1 MDKYEY
7 NLRNEEINALITR
20 REFKKAVEIA
30 DTIDWTKVRSV
41 KTLCKIS
48 DLYKVNRKYN
58 EAKILLEQALNRCPN
73 GKSIV
78 SSLCEVCIKMGD
90 VVSATEYYKLFVQIA
105 PTDNA
110 KFILLYKIYE
120 AQEVSLDERIGVLE
134 ELKKRERVEKW
145 CYELAYLYHR
155 VGLASR
161 CVEECDDLILWFSQG
176 KYVKKAMELKMLHQA
191 LSPSQE
197 AIYQQMISPVERASH
212 VDQTVV
218 HNAAD
223 EVKHEDDALVKTVD
237 VGQYSTINIQKALEE
252 SIRDTMGD
260 NPQFKSGNLVEP
272 EVNAQVFDN
281 TDYTN
286 ETVDQPI
293 VEEVEDSTVV
303 LSDPSLHEKHLNE
316 ILAPMLQDTG
326 EMQEIYI
333 DTATGELELDELTE
347 AESEADIPA
356 EAVKQSESSVS
367 FDTQVYNKG
376 DIPSV
381 INQTPVAEPAYESPA
396 RNLDNASKEE
406 HMNLIDKKV
415 AEAMDAVMNGRMPAS
430 GAIGGGQPPKSMQQ
444 HLTEEADGQI
454 SLVVPDEPKIDK
466 QITGQIDIES
476 YLSEW
481 ENSKKEKAQRTEE
494 ELKARV
500 KEETGN
506 LFSDFEAA
514 ARDDILRKLENEL
527 NNGPSYKDADEEY
540 REYLNKVHAEEE
552 AKRAEEEAAAR
563 EAAIET
569 GAAVAVNTAVAAVTA
584 TAGDKSAVEPDTA
597 IKESEEAKP
606 EAELKKLESGNK
618 SEAETVVEE
627 KAVSEIAAEKTV
639 TESEA
644 SEADSTDSEV
654 KTSQAADDESEI
666 ESEGF
671 VSFEE
676 FAAGS
681 AVNKNTD
688 NATEATSDKSIEAKA
703 EPDEKVASDDDKRD
717 ASAEARDEEDN
728 TVRQLTSEELAL
740 FQGFIQTKKGKT
752 ELAKSLDNISLAS
765 YTGNVCVIGDSA
777 EEAVSLAKNVIQYA
791 KTTDSNFAGKVG
803 KVSGESLNGKDVA
816 ATIERMQNGGLI
828 VERASGM
835 EPETVEELIKSLNQ
849 ENQGILVIL
858 QDGKRELRKLFK
870 DNEKLAEIFNVEIEI
885 EQLSDDALVAYG
897 RQYAEHEEY
906 AIDEMGI
913 LALHTRIDEM
923 QTSDHI
929 VTVADVR
936 ELVDD
941 AIYHATRFSPKHI
954 VDIILGK
961 RYDEDDM
968 IILKERDFSI

>member
-281 TDYTN
+281 TDYIN

-367 FDTQVYNKG
+367 FDTQIYNKG

-381 INQTPVAEPAYESPA
+381 INQTQTPAAEPASEVPA

-406 HMNLIDKKV
+406 LMNLIDKKV
-415 AEAMDAVMNGRMPAS
+415 AEAMDAVINGRIPAS
-430 GAIGGGQPPKSMQQ
+430 GTIGGGQPPKSMQQ

-514 ARDDILRKLENEL
+514 ARDDILKKLENEL
-527 NNGPSYKDADEEY
+527 NNGPSYKNAEEEY

-552 AKRAEEEAAAR
+552 AKKAEEE
-563 EAAIET
+563 
-569 GAAVAVNTAVAAVTA
+569 
-584 TAGDKSAVEPDTA
+584 SASKT
-597 IKESEEAKP
+597 ESEEAKL
-606 EAELKKLESGNK
+606 EAELKKLESKPENEVKAAVLK
-618 SEAETVVEE
+618 SE
-627 KAVSEIAAEKTV
+627 KAVDETDISEP
-639 TESEA
+639 TES
-644 SEADSTDSEV
+644 
-654 KTSQAADDESEI
+654 KTADDESEI

-676 FAAGS
+676 FAS
-681 AVNKNTD
+681 EPMVSKNKNTD
-688 NATEATSDKSIEAKA
+688 TATEEESDKSIETEA
-703 EPDEKVASDDDKRD
+703 EADTVGASSDDDKTD
-717 ASAEARDEEDN
+717 SQDVSRDEEDN

-777 EEAVSLAKNVIQYA
+777 EEALSLAKNVIQYA

-816 ATIERMQNGGLI
+816 ATVERMQNGGLI
-828 VERASGM
+828 VEKASGM
-835 EPETVEELIKSLNQ
+835 DAETVEELVKTLNQ

-858 QDGKRELRKLFK
+858 QDGKRELRKLLK

-941 AIYHATRFSPKHI
+941 AIYHATRFSPKH
-954 VDIILGK
+954 VLDIILGK

-968 IILKERDFSI
+968 IILKERDFNI

>member
-281 TDYTN
+281 TDYIN

-333 DTATGELELDELTE
+333 DTATGELELDDLTE
-347 AESEADIPA
+347 AESEADIPD
-356 EAVKQSESSVS
+356 ETVKQSESSVS
-367 FDTQVYNKG
+367 FDTQIYNKG

-381 INQTPVAEPAYESPA
+381 INQTQTPAAEPASEVPA

-406 HMNLIDKKV
+406 LMNLIDKKV
-415 AEAMDAVMNGRMPAS
+415 AEAMDAVINGRIPAS
-430 GAIGGGQPPKSMQQ
+430 GTIGGGQPPKSMQQ

-514 ARDDILRKLENEL
+514 ARDDILKKLENEL
-527 NNGPSYKDADEEY
+527 NNGPSYKNAEEEY

-552 AKRAEEEAAAR
+552 AKKAEEE
-563 EAAIET
+563 
-569 GAAVAVNTAVAAVTA
+569 
-584 TAGDKSAVEPDTA
+584 SASKT
-597 IKESEEAKP
+597 ESEEAKL
-606 EAELKKLESGNK
+606 EAELKKLESKPENEAKATELK
-618 SEAETVVEE
+618 SE
-627 KAVSEIAAEKTV
+627 KAVEENNISEP
-639 TESEA
+639 TES
-644 SEADSTDSEV
+644 
-654 KTSQAADDESEI
+654 KTADDESEI

-676 FAAGS
+676 FAS
-681 AVNKNTD
+681 EPIVSKNKNTD
-688 NATEATSDKSIEAKA
+688 TATEEESDKSIETEA
-703 EPDEKVASDDDKRD
+703 EADTVGASSDDDKTD
-717 ASAEARDEEDN
+717 SQDVSRDEEDN

-777 EEAVSLAKNVIQYA
+777 EEALSLAKNVIQYA

-816 ATIERMQNGGLI
+816 ATVERMQNGGLI
-828 VERASGM
+828 VEKASGM
-835 EPETVEELIKSLNQ
+835 DAETVEELVKTLNQ

-858 QDGKRELRKLFK
+858 QDGKRELRKLLK

-941 AIYHATRFSPKHI
+941 AIYHATRFSPKH
-954 VDIILGK
+954 VLDIILGK

-968 IILKERDFSI
+968 IILKERDFNI

>member
-281 TDYTN
+281 TDYIN

-367 FDTQVYNKG
+367 FDTQIYNKG

-381 INQTPVAEPAYESPA
+381 INQTQTPAAEPASEVPA

-406 HMNLIDKKV
+406 LMNLIDKKV
-415 AEAMDAVMNGRMPAS
+415 AEAMDAVINGRIPAS
-430 GAIGGGQPPKSMQQ
+430 GTIGGGQPPKSMQQ

-514 ARDDILRKLENEL
+514 ARDDILKKLENEL
-527 NNGPSYKDADEEY
+527 NNGPSYKNAEEEY
-540 REYLNKVHAEEE
+540 REYLNKIHAEEE
-552 AKRAEEEAAAR
+552 AKKAEEE
-563 EAAIET
+563 
-569 GAAVAVNTAVAAVTA
+569 
-584 TAGDKSAVEPDTA
+584 SASKT
-597 IKESEEAKP
+597 ESEEAKL
-606 EAELKKLESGNK
+606 EAELKKLESKPENEAKATELK
-618 SEAETVVEE
+618 SE
-627 KAVSEIAAEKTV
+627 KAVEENNISEP
-639 TESEA
+639 TES
-644 SEADSTDSEV
+644 
-654 KTSQAADDESEI
+654 KTADDESEI

-676 FAAGS
+676 FAS
-681 AVNKNTD
+681 EPIVSKNKNTD
-688 NATEATSDKSIEAKA
+688 TATEEESDKSIETEA
-703 EPDEKVASDDDKRD
+703 EADTVGASSDDDKTD
-717 ASAEARDEEDN
+717 SQDVSRDEEDN

-777 EEAVSLAKNVIQYA
+777 EEALSLAKNVIQYA

-816 ATIERMQNGGLI
+816 ATVERMQNGGLI
-828 VERASGM
+828 VEKASGM
-835 EPETVEELIKSLNQ
+835 DAETVEELVKTLNQ

-858 QDGKRELRKLFK
+858 QDGKRELRKLLK

-941 AIYHATRFSPKHI
+941 AIYHATRFSPKH
-954 VDIILGK
+954 VLDIILGK

-968 IILKERDFSI
+968 IILKERDFNI

>member
-281 TDYTN
+281 TDYIN

-333 DTATGELELDELTE
+333 DTATGELELDDLTE

-367 FDTQVYNKG
+367 FDTQIYNKG

-381 INQTPVAEPAYESPA
+381 INQTQTPAAEPASEVPA

-406 HMNLIDKKV
+406 LMNLIDKKV
-415 AEAMDAVMNGRMPAS
+415 AEAMDAVINGRIPAS
-430 GAIGGGQPPKSMQQ
+430 GTIGGGQPPKSMQQ

-514 ARDDILRKLENEL
+514 ARDDILKKLENEL
-527 NNGPSYKDADEEY
+527 NNGPSYKNAEEEY

-552 AKRAEEEAAAR
+552 AKKAEEE
-563 EAAIET
+563 
-569 GAAVAVNTAVAAVTA
+569 
-584 TAGDKSAVEPDTA
+584 SASKT
-597 IKESEEAKP
+597 ESEEAKL
-606 EAELKKLESGNK
+606 EAELKKLESKPENEAKATELK
-618 SEAETVVEE
+618 SE
-627 KAVSEIAAEKTV
+627 KAVDETDISEP
-639 TESEA
+639 TES
-644 SEADSTDSEV
+644 
-654 KTSQAADDESEI
+654 KTADDESEI

-676 FAAGS
+676 FAS
-681 AVNKNTD
+681 EPIVSKNKNTD
-688 NATEATSDKSIEAKA
+688 TATEEESDKSIETEA
-703 EPDEKVASDDDKRD
+703 EADTVGASSDDDKTD
-717 ASAEARDEEDN
+717 SQDVSRDEEDN

-777 EEAVSLAKNVIQYA
+777 EEALSLAKNVIQYA

-816 ATIERMQNGGLI
+816 ATVERMQNGGLI
-828 VERASGM
+828 VEKASGM
-835 EPETVEELIKSLNQ
+835 DAETVEELVKTLNQ

-858 QDGKRELRKLFK
+858 QDGKRELRKLLK

-941 AIYHATRFSPKHI
+941 AIYHATRFSPKH
-954 VDIILGK
+954 VLDIILGK

-968 IILKERDFSI
+968 IILKERDFNI

>member
-1 MDKYEY
+1 M
-7 NLRNEEINALITR
+7 
-20 REFKKAVEIA
+20 
-30 DTIDWTKVRSV
+30 
-41 KTLCKIS
+41 
-48 DLYKVNRKYN
+48 
-58 EAKILLEQALNRCPN
+58 
-73 GKSIV
+73 
-78 SSLCEVCIKMGD
+78 
-90 VVSATEYYKLFVQIA
+90 
-105 PTDNA
+105 
-110 KFILLYKIYE
+110 
-120 AQEVSLDERIGVLE
+120 
-134 ELKKRERVEKW
+134 
-145 CYELAYLYHR
+145 
-155 VGLASR
+155 
-161 CVEECDDLILWFSQG
+161 
-176 KYVKKAMELKMLHQA
+176 
-191 LSPSQE
+191 
-197 AIYQQMISPVERASH
+197 
-212 VDQTVV
+212 
-218 HNAAD
+218 
-223 EVKHEDDALVKTVD
+223 
-237 VGQYSTINIQKALEE
+237 
-252 SIRDTMGD
+252 
-260 NPQFKSGNLVEP
+260 
-272 EVNAQVFDN
+272 
-281 TDYTN
+281 
-286 ETVDQPI
+286 
-293 VEEVEDSTVV
+293 
-303 LSDPSLHEKHLNE
+303 
-316 ILAPMLQDTG
+316 
-326 EMQEIYI
+326 
-333 DTATGELELDELTE
+333 
-347 AESEADIPA
+347 
-356 EAVKQSESSVS
+356 
-367 FDTQVYNKG
+367 
-376 DIPSV
+376 
-381 INQTPVAEPAYESPA
+381 
-396 RNLDNASKEE
+396 
-406 HMNLIDKKV
+406 
-415 AEAMDAVMNGRMPAS
+415 
-430 GAIGGGQPPKSMQQ
+430 
-444 HLTEEADGQI
+444 
-454 SLVVPDEPKIDK
+454 
-466 QITGQIDIES
+466 
-476 YLSEW
+476 
-481 ENSKKEKAQRTEE
+481 
-494 ELKARV
+494 
-500 KEETGN
+500 
-506 LFSDFEAA
+506 
-514 ARDDILRKLENEL
+514 
-527 NNGPSYKDADEEY
+527 
-540 REYLNKVHAEEE
+540 
-552 AKRAEEEAAAR
+552 
-563 EAAIET
+563 
-569 GAAVAVNTAVAAVTA
+569 TA
-584 TAGDKSAVEPDTA
+584 TAGDKSAAEPDTA

-618 SEAETVVEE
+618 PEAETVVEE
-627 KAVSEIAAEKTV
+627 KAAAEIAAEKTV

>member
-367 FDTQVYNKG
+367 FDTQIYNKG

-381 INQTPVAEPAYESPA
+381 INQTQTPAAEPASEVPA

-406 HMNLIDKKV
+406 LMNLIDKKV
-415 AEAMDAVMNGRMPAS
+415 AEAMDAVINGRIPAS
-430 GAIGGGQPPKSMQQ
+430 GTIGGGQPPKSMQQ

-514 ARDDILRKLENEL
+514 ARDDILKKLENEL
-527 NNGPSYKDADEEY
+527 NNGPSYKNAEEEY

-552 AKRAEEEAAAR
+552 AKKAEEE
-563 EAAIET
+563 
-569 GAAVAVNTAVAAVTA
+569 
-584 TAGDKSAVEPDTA
+584 SASKT
-597 IKESEEAKP
+597 ESEEAKL
-606 EAELKKLESGNK
+606 EAELKKLESKPENEAKATELK
-618 SEAETVVEE
+618 SE
-627 KAVSEIAAEKTV
+627 KAVEENNISEP
-639 TESEA
+639 TES
-644 SEADSTDSEV
+644 
-654 KTSQAADDESEI
+654 KTADDESEI

-676 FAAGS
+676 FAS
-681 AVNKNTD
+681 EPIVSKNKNTD
-688 NATEATSDKSIEAKA
+688 TATEEESDKSIETETEADTVGA
-703 EPDEKVASDDDKRD
+703 SSDDDKTD
-717 ASAEARDEEDN
+717 SQDVSRDEEDN

-777 EEAVSLAKNVIQYA
+777 EEALSLAKNVIQYA

-816 ATIERMQNGGLI
+816 ATVERMQNGGLI
-828 VERASGM
+828 VEKASGM
-835 EPETVEELIKSLNQ
+835 DAETVEELVKTLNQ

-858 QDGKRELRKLFK
+858 QDGKRELRKLLK

-941 AIYHATRFSPKHI
+941 AIYHATRFSPKH
-954 VDIILGK
+954 VLDIILGK

-968 IILKERDFSI
+968 IILKERDFNI

>member
-367 FDTQVYNKG
+367 FDTQIYNKG

-381 INQTPVAEPAYESPA
+381 INQTQTPAAEPVSEVPA

-406 HMNLIDKKV
+406 LMNLIDKKV
-415 AEAMDAVMNGRMPAS
+415 AEAMDAVINGRIPAS
-430 GAIGGGQPPKSMQQ
+430 GTIGGGQPPKSMQQ

-514 ARDDILRKLENEL
+514 ARDDILKKLENEL
-527 NNGPSYKDADEEY
+527 NNGPSYKNAEEEY

-552 AKRAEEEAAAR
+552 AKKAEEE
-563 EAAIET
+563 
-569 GAAVAVNTAVAAVTA
+569 
-584 TAGDKSAVEPDTA
+584 SASKT
-597 IKESEEAKP
+597 ESEEAKL
-606 EAELKKLESGNK
+606 EAELKKLESKPENEAKATELK
-618 SEAETVVEE
+618 SE
-627 KAVSEIAAEKTV
+627 KAVDETDISEP
-639 TESEA
+639 TES
-644 SEADSTDSEV
+644 
-654 KTSQAADDESEI
+654 KTADDESEI

-676 FAAGS
+676 FTS
-681 AVNKNTD
+681 EPIVSKNKNTD
-688 NATEATSDKSIEAKA
+688 TATEEESDKSIETEA
-703 EPDEKVASDDDKRD
+703 EADTVGASSDDDKTD
-717 ASAEARDEEDN
+717 SQDVSRDEEDN

-777 EEAVSLAKNVIQYA
+777 EEALSLAKNVIQYA

-816 ATIERMQNGGLI
+816 ATVERMQNGGLI
-828 VERASGM
+828 VEKASGM
-835 EPETVEELIKSLNQ
+835 DAETVEELVKTLNQ

-858 QDGKRELRKLFK
+858 QDGKRELRKLLK

-941 AIYHATRFSPKHI
+941 AIYHATRFSPKH
-954 VDIILGK
+954 VLDIILGK

-968 IILKERDFSI
+968 IILKERDFNI

>member
-272 EVNAQVFDN
+272 EVNAQVYDN
-281 TDYTN
+281 TDYIN

-347 AESEADIPA
+347 AESEADIPD

-367 FDTQVYNKG
+367 FDTQIYNKG

-381 INQTPVAEPAYESPA
+381 INQTQTPAAEPASEVPA

-406 HMNLIDKKV
+406 LMNLIDKKV
-415 AEAMDAVMNGRMPAS
+415 AEAMDAVINGRIPAS
-430 GAIGGGQPPKSMQQ
+430 GTIGGGQPPKSMQQ

-514 ARDDILRKLENEL
+514 ARDDILKKLENEL
-527 NNGPSYKDADEEY
+527 NNGPSYKNAEEEY

-552 AKRAEEEAAAR
+552 AKKAEEE
-563 EAAIET
+563 
-569 GAAVAVNTAVAAVTA
+569 
-584 TAGDKSAVEPDTA
+584 SASKT
-597 IKESEEAKP
+597 ESEEAKL
-606 EAELKKLESGNK
+606 EAELKKLESKPENEVKAAVLK
-618 SEAETVVEE
+618 SE
-627 KAVSEIAAEKTV
+627 KAVDETDISEP
-639 TESEA
+639 TES
-644 SEADSTDSEV
+644 
-654 KTSQAADDESEI
+654 KTADDESEI

-676 FAAGS
+676 FAS
-681 AVNKNTD
+681 EPIVSKNKNTD
-688 NATEATSDKSIEAKA
+688 TATEEESDKSIETEA
-703 EPDEKVASDDDKRD
+703 EADTVGASSDDDKTD
-717 ASAEARDEEDN
+717 SQDVSRDEEDN

-777 EEAVSLAKNVIQYA
+777 EEALSLAKNVIQYA

-816 ATIERMQNGGLI
+816 ATVERMQNGGLI
-828 VERASGM
+828 VEKASGM
-835 EPETVEELIKSLNQ
+835 DAETVEELVKTLNQ

-858 QDGKRELRKLFK
+858 QDGKRELRKLLK

-941 AIYHATRFSPKHI
+941 AIYHATRFSPKH
-954 VDIILGK
+954 VLDIILGK

-968 IILKERDFSI
+968 IILKERDFNI

>member
-367 FDTQVYNKG
+367 FDTQIYNKG

-381 INQTPVAEPAYESPA
+381 INQTQTPAAEPASEVPA

-406 HMNLIDKKV
+406 LMNLIDKKV
-415 AEAMDAVMNGRMPAS
+415 AEAMDAVINGRIPAS
-430 GAIGGGQPPKSMQQ
+430 GTIGGGQPPKSMQQ

-514 ARDDILRKLENEL
+514 ARDDILKKLENEL
-527 NNGPSYKDADEEY
+527 NNGPSYKNAEEEY

-552 AKRAEEEAAAR
+552 AKKAEEE
-563 EAAIET
+563 
-569 GAAVAVNTAVAAVTA
+569 
-584 TAGDKSAVEPDTA
+584 SASKT
-597 IKESEEAKP
+597 ESEEAKL
-606 EAELKKLESGNK
+606 EAELKKLESKPENEAKATELK
-618 SEAETVVEE
+618 SE
-627 KAVSEIAAEKTV
+627 KAVDETDISEP
-639 TESEA
+639 TES
-644 SEADSTDSEV
+644 
-654 KTSQAADDESEI
+654 KTADDESEI

-676 FAAGS
+676 FAS
-681 AVNKNTD
+681 EPIVSKNKNTD
-688 NATEATSDKSIEAKA
+688 TATEEESDKSIETEA
-703 EPDEKVASDDDKRD
+703 EADTVGASSDDDKTD
-717 ASAEARDEEDN
+717 SQDVSRDEEDN

-777 EEAVSLAKNVIQYA
+777 EEALSLAKNVIQYA

-816 ATIERMQNGGLI
+816 ATVERMQNGGLI
-828 VERASGM
+828 VEKASGM
-835 EPETVEELIKSLNQ
+835 DAETVEELVKTLNQ

-858 QDGKRELRKLFK
+858 QDGKRELRKLLK

-941 AIYHATRFSPKHI
+941 AIYHATRFSPKH
-954 VDIILGK
+954 VLDIILGK

-968 IILKERDFSI
+968 IILKERDFNI

>member
-223 EVKHEDDALVKTVD
+223 EVKHEDDALVKTGD

-281 TDYTN
+281 TDYIN

-367 FDTQVYNKG
+367 FDTQIYNKG

-381 INQTPVAEPAYESPA
+381 INQTQTPAAEPASEVPA

-406 HMNLIDKKV
+406 LMNLIDKKV
-415 AEAMDAVMNGRMPAS
+415 AEAMDAVINGRIPAS
-430 GAIGGGQPPKSMQQ
+430 GTIGGGQPPKSMQQ

-481 ENSKKEKAQRTEE
+481 ENSKKEKAQKTEE

-514 ARDDILRKLENEL
+514 ARDDILKKLENEL
-527 NNGPSYKDADEEY
+527 NNGPSYKNAEEEY

-552 AKRAEEEAAAR
+552 AKKAEEE
-563 EAAIET
+563 
-569 GAAVAVNTAVAAVTA
+569 
-584 TAGDKSAVEPDTA
+584 SASKT
-597 IKESEEAKP
+597 ESEEAKL
-606 EAELKKLESGNK
+606 EAELKKLESKPENEAKATELK
-618 SEAETVVEE
+618 SE
-627 KAVSEIAAEKTV
+627 KAVEENNISEP
-639 TESEA
+639 TES
-644 SEADSTDSEV
+644 
-654 KTSQAADDESEI
+654 KTADDESEI

-676 FAAGS
+676 FAS
-681 AVNKNTD
+681 EPIVSKNKNTD
-688 NATEATSDKSIEAKA
+688 TATEEESDKSIETKA
-703 EPDEKVASDDDKRD
+703 EADSVEASSDDDKMD
-717 ASAEARDEEDN
+717 SQDVSRDEEDN

-777 EEAVSLAKNVIQYA
+777 EEALSLAKNVIQYA

-816 ATIERMQNGGLI
+816 ATVERMQNGGLI
-828 VERASGM
+828 VEKASGM
-835 EPETVEELIKSLNQ
+835 DAETVEELVKTLNQ

-858 QDGKRELRKLFK
+858 QDGKRELRKLLK

-941 AIYHATRFSPKHI
+941 AIYHATRFSPKH
-954 VDIILGK
+954 VLDIILGK

-968 IILKERDFSI
+968 IILKERDFNI

>member
-281 TDYTN
+281 TDYIN

-367 FDTQVYNKG
+367 FDTQIYNKG

-381 INQTPVAEPAYESPA
+381 INQTQTPAAEPASEVPA

-406 HMNLIDKKV
+406 LMNLIDKKV
-415 AEAMDAVMNGRMPAS
+415 AEAMDAVINGRIPAS
-430 GAIGGGQPPKSMQQ
+430 GTIGGGQPPKSMQQ

-454 SLVVPDEPKIDK
+454 SMVVPDEPKIDK

-514 ARDDILRKLENEL
+514 ARDDILKKLENEL
-527 NNGPSYKDADEEY
+527 NNGPSYKNAEEEY

-552 AKRAEEEAAAR
+552 AKKAEEE
-563 EAAIET
+563 
-569 GAAVAVNTAVAAVTA
+569 
-584 TAGDKSAVEPDTA
+584 SASKT
-597 IKESEEAKP
+597 ESEEAKL
-606 EAELKKLESGNK
+606 EAELKKLESKPENEAKATELK
-618 SEAETVVEE
+618 SE
-627 KAVSEIAAEKTV
+627 KAVEENNISEP
-639 TESEA
+639 TES
-644 SEADSTDSEV
+644 
-654 KTSQAADDESEI
+654 KTADDESEI

-676 FAAGS
+676 FAS
-681 AVNKNTD
+681 EPIVSKNKNTD
-688 NATEATSDKSIEAKA
+688 TATEEESDKSIETEA
-703 EPDEKVASDDDKRD
+703 EADTVGASSDDDKTD
-717 ASAEARDEEDN
+717 SQDVSRDEEDN

-777 EEAVSLAKNVIQYA
+777 EEALSLAKNVIQYA

-816 ATIERMQNGGLI
+816 ATVERMQNGGLI
-828 VERASGM
+828 VEKASGM
-835 EPETVEELIKSLNQ
+835 DAETVEELVKTLNQ

-858 QDGKRELRKLFK
+858 QDGKRELRKLLK

-941 AIYHATRFSPKHI
+941 AIYHATRFSPKH
-954 VDIILGK
+954 VLDIILGK

-968 IILKERDFSI
+968 IILKERDFNI

>member
-281 TDYTN
+281 TDYIN

-367 FDTQVYNKG
+367 FDTQIYNKG

-381 INQTPVAEPAYESPA
+381 INQTQTPAAEPASEVPA

-406 HMNLIDKKV
+406 LMNLIDKKV
-415 AEAMDAVMNGRMPAS
+415 AEAMDAVINGRIPAS
-430 GAIGGGQPPKSMQQ
+430 GTIGGGQPPKSMQQ

-454 SLVVPDEPKIDK
+454 SLVVPEEPKIDK

-514 ARDDILRKLENEL
+514 ARDDILKKLENEL
-527 NNGPSYKDADEEY
+527 NNGPSYKNAEEEY

-552 AKRAEEEAAAR
+552 AKKAEEE
-563 EAAIET
+563 
-569 GAAVAVNTAVAAVTA
+569 
-584 TAGDKSAVEPDTA
+584 SASKT
-597 IKESEEAKP
+597 ESEEAKL
-606 EAELKKLESGNK
+606 EAELKKLESKPENEAKATELK
-618 SEAETVVEE
+618 SE
-627 KAVSEIAAEKTV
+627 KAVDETDISEP
-639 TESEA
+639 TES
-644 SEADSTDSEV
+644 
-654 KTSQAADDESEI
+654 KTADDESEI

-676 FAAGS
+676 FAS
-681 AVNKNTD
+681 EPIVSKNKNTD
-688 NATEATSDKSIEAKA
+688 TATEEESDKSIETEA
-703 EPDEKVASDDDKRD
+703 EADTVGASSDDDKTD
-717 ASAEARDEEDN
+717 SQDVSRDEEDN

-777 EEAVSLAKNVIQYA
+777 EEALSLAKNVIQYA

-816 ATIERMQNGGLI
+816 ATVERMQNGGLI
-828 VERASGM
+828 VEKASGM
-835 EPETVEELIKSLNQ
+835 DAETVEELVKTLNQ

-858 QDGKRELRKLFK
+858 QDGKRELRKLLK

-941 AIYHATRFSPKHI
+941 AIYHATRFSPKH
-954 VDIILGK
+954 VLDIILGK

-968 IILKERDFSI
+968 IILKERDFNI

>member
-347 AESEADIPA
+347 AESEADIPD
-356 EAVKQSESSVS
+356 ETVKQSESSVS

-381 INQTPVAEPAYESPA
+381 INQTQTPAAEPASEVPA

-406 HMNLIDKKV
+406 LMNLIDKKV
-415 AEAMDAVMNGRMPAS
+415 AEAMDAVINGRIPAS
-430 GAIGGGQPPKSMQQ
+430 GTIGGGQPPKSMQQ

-514 ARDDILRKLENEL
+514 ARDDILKKLENEL
-527 NNGPSYKDADEEY
+527 NNGPSYKNAEEEY

-552 AKRAEEEAAAR
+552 AKKAEAE
-563 EAAIET
+563 
-569 GAAVAVNTAVAAVTA
+569 
-584 TAGDKSAVEPDTA
+584 SASKT
-597 IKESEEAKP
+597 ESEEAKL
-606 EAELKKLESGNK
+606 EAELKKLESKPENEAKATELK
-618 SEAETVVEE
+618 SE
-627 KAVSEIAAEKTV
+627 KAVEENNISEP
-639 TESEA
+639 TES
-644 SEADSTDSEV
+644 
-654 KTSQAADDESEI
+654 KTADDESEI

-676 FAAGS
+676 FAS
-681 AVNKNTD
+681 EPIVSKNKNTD
-688 NATEATSDKSIEAKA
+688 TATEEESDKSIETKA
-703 EPDEKVASDDDKRD
+703 EADSVGASSDDDKTD
-717 ASAEARDEEDN
+717 SQDVSRDEEDN

-777 EEAVSLAKNVIQYA
+777 EEALSLAKNVIQYA

-816 ATIERMQNGGLI
+816 ATVERMQNGGLI
-828 VERASGM
+828 VEKASGM
-835 EPETVEELIKSLNQ
+835 DAETVEELVKTLNQ

-858 QDGKRELRKLFK
+858 QDGKRELRKLLK

-941 AIYHATRFSPKHI
+941 AIYHATRFSPKH
-954 VDIILGK
+954 VLDIILGK

-968 IILKERDFSI
+968 IILKERDFNI

>member
-281 TDYTN
+281 TDYIN

-367 FDTQVYNKG
+367 FDTQIYNKG

-381 INQTPVAEPAYESPA
+381 INQTQTPAAEPASEVPA

-406 HMNLIDKKV
+406 LMNLIDKKV
-415 AEAMDAVMNGRMPAS
+415 AEAMDAVINGRIPAS
-430 GAIGGGQPPKSMQQ
+430 GTIGGGQPPKSMQQ

-514 ARDDILRKLENEL
+514 ARDDILKKLENEL
-527 NNGPSYKDADEEY
+527 NNGPSYKNAEEEY

-552 AKRAEEEAAAR
+552 AKKAEEE
-563 EAAIET
+563 
-569 GAAVAVNTAVAAVTA
+569 
-584 TAGDKSAVEPDTA
+584 SASKT
-597 IKESEEAKP
+597 ESEEAKL
-606 EAELKKLESGNK
+606 EAELKKLESKPENEAKATELK
-618 SEAETVVEE
+618 SE
-627 KAVSEIAAEKTV
+627 KAVEENNISEP
-639 TESEA
+639 TES
-644 SEADSTDSEV
+644 
-654 KTSQAADDESEI
+654 KTADDESEI

-676 FAAGS
+676 FAS
-681 AVNKNTD
+681 EPIVSKNKNTD
-688 NATEATSDKSIEAKA
+688 TATEEESDKSIETEA
-703 EPDEKVASDDDKRD
+703 EADTVGASSDDDKTD
-717 ASAEARDEEDN
+717 SQDVSRDEEDN

-777 EEAVSLAKNVIQYA
+777 EEALSLAKNVIQYA

-816 ATIERMQNGGLI
+816 ATVERMQNGGLI
-828 VERASGM
+828 VEKASGM
-835 EPETVEELIKSLNQ
+835 DAETVEELVKTLNQ

-858 QDGKRELRKLFK
+858 QDGKRELRKLLK

-941 AIYHATRFSPKHI
+941 AIYHATRFSPKH
-954 VDIILGK
+954 VLDIILGK

-968 IILKERDFSI
+968 IILKERDFNI

>member
-281 TDYTN
+281 TDYIN

-347 AESEADIPA
+347 AESEADIPD
-356 EAVKQSESSVS
+356 ETVKQSESSVS
-367 FDTQVYNKG
+367 FDTQIYNKG

-381 INQTPVAEPAYESPA
+381 INQTQTPAAEPVSEVPA

-406 HMNLIDKKV
+406 LMNLIDKKV
-415 AEAMDAVMNGRMPAS
+415 AEAMDAVINGRIPAS
-430 GAIGGGQPPKSMQQ
+430 GTIGGGQPPKSMQQ

-514 ARDDILRKLENEL
+514 ARDDILKKLENEL
-527 NNGPSYKDADEEY
+527 NNGPSYKNAEEEY

-552 AKRAEEEAAAR
+552 AKKAEEE
-563 EAAIET
+563 
-569 GAAVAVNTAVAAVTA
+569 
-584 TAGDKSAVEPDTA
+584 SASKT
-597 IKESEEAKP
+597 ESEEAKL
-606 EAELKKLESGNK
+606 EAELKKLESKPENEAKATELK
-618 SEAETVVEE
+618 SE
-627 KAVSEIAAEKTV
+627 KAVEENNISEP
-639 TESEA
+639 TES
-644 SEADSTDSEV
+644 
-654 KTSQAADDESEI
+654 KTADDESEI

-676 FAAGS
+676 FTS
-681 AVNKNTD
+681 EPIVSRNKNTD
-688 NATEATSDKSIEAKA
+688 TATEEESDKSIETEA
-703 EPDEKVASDDDKRD
+703 EADTVGASSDDDKTD
-717 ASAEARDEEDN
+717 SQDVSRDEEDN

-777 EEAVSLAKNVIQYA
+777 EEALSLAKNVIQYA

-816 ATIERMQNGGLI
+816 ATVERMQNGGLI
-828 VERASGM
+828 VEKASGM
-835 EPETVEELIKSLNQ
+835 DAETVEELVKTLNQ

-858 QDGKRELRKLFK
+858 QDGKRELRKLLK

-941 AIYHATRFSPKHI
+941 AIYHATRFSPKH
-954 VDIILGK
+954 VLDIILGK

-968 IILKERDFSI
+968 IILKERDFNI

>member
-281 TDYTN
+281 TDYIN

-367 FDTQVYNKG
+367 FDTQIYNKG

-381 INQTPVAEPAYESPA
+381 INQTQTPAAEPASEVPA

-406 HMNLIDKKV
+406 LMNLIDKKV
-415 AEAMDAVMNGRMPAS
+415 AEAMDAVINGRIPAS
-430 GAIGGGQPPKSMQQ
+430 GTIGGGQPPKSMQQ

-514 ARDDILRKLENEL
+514 ARDDILKKLENEL
-527 NNGPSYKDADEEY
+527 NNGPSYKNAEEEY

-552 AKRAEEEAAAR
+552 AKKAEEE
-563 EAAIET
+563 
-569 GAAVAVNTAVAAVTA
+569 
-584 TAGDKSAVEPDTA
+584 SASKT
-597 IKESEEAKP
+597 ESEEAKL
-606 EAELKKLESGNK
+606 EAELKKLESKPENEAKATELK
-618 SEAETVVEE
+618 SE
-627 KAVSEIAAEKTV
+627 KAVDETDISEP
-639 TESEA
+639 TES
-644 SEADSTDSEV
+644 
-654 KTSQAADDESEI
+654 KTADDESEI

-676 FAAGS
+676 FAS
-681 AVNKNTD
+681 EPIVSKNKNTD
-688 NATEATSDKSIEAKA
+688 TATEEESDKSIETEA
-703 EPDEKVASDDDKRD
+703 EADTVGASSDDDKTD
-717 ASAEARDEEDN
+717 SQDVSRDEEDN

-777 EEAVSLAKNVIQYA
+777 EEALSLAKNVIQYA

-816 ATIERMQNGGLI
+816 ATVERMQNGGLI
-828 VERASGM
+828 VEKASGM
-835 EPETVEELIKSLNQ
+835 DAETVEELVKTLNQ

-858 QDGKRELRKLFK
+858 QDGKRELRKLLK

-941 AIYHATRFSPKHI
+941 AIYHATRFSPKH
-954 VDIILGK
+954 VLDIILGK

-968 IILKERDFSI
+968 IILKERDFNI

>member
-281 TDYTN
+281 TDYIN

-347 AESEADIPA
+347 AESEADIPD

-381 INQTPVAEPAYESPA
+381 INQTQTPAAEPVSEVPA

-406 HMNLIDKKV
+406 LMNLIDKKV
-415 AEAMDAVMNGRMPAS
+415 AEAMDAVINGRIPAS
-430 GAIGGGQPPKSMQQ
+430 GTIGGGQPPKSMQQ

-514 ARDDILRKLENEL
+514 ARDDILKKLENEL
-527 NNGPSYKDADEEY
+527 NNGPSYKNAEEEY

-552 AKRAEEEAAAR
+552 AKKAEEE
-563 EAAIET
+563 
-569 GAAVAVNTAVAAVTA
+569 
-584 TAGDKSAVEPDTA
+584 SASKT
-597 IKESEEAKP
+597 ESEEAKL
-606 EAELKKLESGNK
+606 EAELKKLESKPENEAKATELK
-618 SEAETVVEE
+618 SE
-627 KAVSEIAAEKTV
+627 KAVEENNISEP
-639 TESEA
+639 TES
-644 SEADSTDSEV
+644 
-654 KTSQAADDESEI
+654 KTADDESEI

-676 FAAGS
+676 FAS
-681 AVNKNTD
+681 EPIVSKNKNTGT
-688 NATEATSDKSIEAKA
+688 ATEEESDKSIETKA
-703 EPDEKVASDDDKRD
+703 EADTVGASSDDDKTD
-717 ASAEARDEEDN
+717 SQDVSRDEEDN

-777 EEAVSLAKNVIQYA
+777 EEALSLAKNVIQYA

-816 ATIERMQNGGLI
+816 ATVERMQNGGLI
-828 VERASGM
+828 VEKASGM
-835 EPETVEELIKSLNQ
+835 DAETVEELVKTLNQ

-858 QDGKRELRKLFK
+858 QDGKRELRKLLK

-941 AIYHATRFSPKHI
+941 AIYHATRFSPKH
-954 VDIILGK
+954 VLDIILGK

-968 IILKERDFSI
+968 IILKERDFNI

>member
-237 VGQYSTINIQKALEE
+237 VGQYSTINIEKALEE

-281 TDYTN
+281 TDYIN

-347 AESEADIPA
+347 AESEADIPD
-356 EAVKQSESSVS
+356 ETVKQSESSVS

-381 INQTPVAEPAYESPA
+381 INQTQTPAAEPASEVPA

-406 HMNLIDKKV
+406 LMNLIDKKV
-415 AEAMDAVMNGRMPAS
+415 AEAMDAVMNGRIPAS
-430 GAIGGGQPPKSMQQ
+430 GTIGGGQPPKSMQQ

-514 ARDDILRKLENEL
+514 ARDDILKKLENEL
-527 NNGPSYKDADEEY
+527 NNGPSYKNAEEEY

-552 AKRAEEEAAAR
+552 AKKAEEE
-563 EAAIET
+563 
-569 GAAVAVNTAVAAVTA
+569 
-584 TAGDKSAVEPDTA
+584 SASKT
-597 IKESEEAKP
+597 ESEEAKL
-606 EAELKKLESGNK
+606 EAELKKLESKPENEAKATELK
-618 SEAETVVEE
+618 SE
-627 KAVSEIAAEKTV
+627 KAVEENNISEP
-639 TESEA
+639 TES
-644 SEADSTDSEV
+644 
-654 KTSQAADDESEI
+654 KTADDESEI

-676 FAAGS
+676 FAS
-681 AVNKNTD
+681 EPIVSKNKNTD
-688 NATEATSDKSIEAKA
+688 TATEEESDKSIETEA
-703 EPDEKVASDDDKRD
+703 EADTVGASSDDDKTD
-717 ASAEARDEEDN
+717 SQDVSRDEEDN

-777 EEAVSLAKNVIQYA
+777 EEALSLAKNVIQYA

-816 ATIERMQNGGLI
+816 ATVERMQNGGLI
-828 VERASGM
+828 VEKASGM
-835 EPETVEELIKSLNQ
+835 DAETVEELVKTLNQ

-858 QDGKRELRKLFK
+858 QDGKRELRKLLK

-941 AIYHATRFSPKHI
+941 AIYHATRFSPKH
-954 VDIILGK
+954 VLDIILGK

-968 IILKERDFSI
+968 IILKERDFNI

>member
-281 TDYTN
+281 TDYIN

-356 EAVKQSESSVS
+356 ETVKQSESSVS

-381 INQTPVAEPAYESPA
+381 INQTQTPAAEPASEVPA

-406 HMNLIDKKV
+406 LMNLIDKKV
-415 AEAMDAVMNGRMPAS
+415 AEAMDAVINGRIPAS
-430 GAIGGGQPPKSMQQ
+430 GTIGGGQPPKSMQQ

-514 ARDDILRKLENEL
+514 ARDDILKKLENEL
-527 NNGPSYKDADEEY
+527 NNGPSYKNAEEEY

-552 AKRAEEEAAAR
+552 AKKAEEE
-563 EAAIET
+563 
-569 GAAVAVNTAVAAVTA
+569 
-584 TAGDKSAVEPDTA
+584 SASKT
-597 IKESEEAKP
+597 ESEEAKL
-606 EAELKKLESGNK
+606 EAELKKLESKPENEAKATELK
-618 SEAETVVEE
+618 SE
-627 KAVSEIAAEKTV
+627 KAVEENNISEP
-639 TESEA
+639 TES
-644 SEADSTDSEV
+644 
-654 KTSQAADDESEI
+654 KTADDESEI

-676 FAAGS
+676 FAS
-681 AVNKNTD
+681 EPIVSKNKNTD
-688 NATEATSDKSIEAKA
+688 TATEEESDKSIETEA
-703 EPDEKVASDDDKRD
+703 EADTVGASSDDDKTD
-717 ASAEARDEEDN
+717 SQDVSRDEEDN

-777 EEAVSLAKNVIQYA
+777 EEALSLAKNVIQYA

-816 ATIERMQNGGLI
+816 ATVERMQNGGLI
-828 VERASGM
+828 VEKASGM
-835 EPETVEELIKSLNQ
+835 DAETVEELVKTLNQ

-858 QDGKRELRKLFK
+858 QDGKRELRKLLK

-941 AIYHATRFSPKHI
+941 AIYHATRFSPKH
-954 VDIILGK
+954 VLDIILGK

-968 IILKERDFSI
+968 IILKERDFNI

>member
-281 TDYTN
+281 TDYIN

-333 DTATGELELDELTE
+333 DTATGELELDDLTE

-367 FDTQVYNKG
+367 FDTQIYNKG

-381 INQTPVAEPAYESPA
+381 INQTQTPAAEPASEVPA

-406 HMNLIDKKV
+406 LMNLIDKKV
-415 AEAMDAVMNGRMPAS
+415 AEAMDAVINGRIPAS
-430 GAIGGGQPPKSMQQ
+430 GTIGGGQPPKSMQQ

-514 ARDDILRKLENEL
+514 ARDDILKKLENEL
-527 NNGPSYKDADEEY
+527 NNGPSYKNAEEEY

-552 AKRAEEEAAAR
+552 AKKAEEE
-563 EAAIET
+563 
-569 GAAVAVNTAVAAVTA
+569 
-584 TAGDKSAVEPDTA
+584 SASKT
-597 IKESEEAKP
+597 ESEEAKL
-606 EAELKKLESGNK
+606 EAELKKLESKPENEAKATELK
-618 SEAETVVEE
+618 SE
-627 KAVSEIAAEKTV
+627 KAVEENNISEP
-639 TESEA
+639 TES
-644 SEADSTDSEV
+644 
-654 KTSQAADDESEI
+654 KTADDESEI

-676 FAAGS
+676 FAS
-681 AVNKNTD
+681 EPIVSKNKNTD
-688 NATEATSDKSIEAKA
+688 TATEEESDKSIETEA
-703 EPDEKVASDDDKRD
+703 EADTVGASSDDDKTD
-717 ASAEARDEEDN
+717 SQDVSRDEEDN

-777 EEAVSLAKNVIQYA
+777 EEALSLAKNVIQYA

-816 ATIERMQNGGLI
+816 ATVERMQNGGLI
-828 VERASGM
+828 VEKASGM
-835 EPETVEELIKSLNQ
+835 DAETVEELVKTLNQ

-858 QDGKRELRKLFK
+858 QDGKRELRKLLK

-941 AIYHATRFSPKHI
+941 AIYHATRFSPKH
-954 VDIILGK
+954 VLDIILGK

-968 IILKERDFSI
+968 IILKERDFNI

>member
-347 AESEADIPA
+347 AESEADIPD
-356 EAVKQSESSVS
+356 ETVKQSESSVS

-381 INQTPVAEPAYESPA
+381 INQTRTPAAEPVSEVPA

-406 HMNLIDKKV
+406 LMNLIDKKV
-415 AEAMDAVMNGRMPAS
+415 AEAMDAVINGRIPAS
-430 GAIGGGQPPKSMQQ
+430 GTIGGGQPPKSMQQ

-514 ARDDILRKLENEL
+514 ARDDILKKLENEL
-527 NNGPSYKDADEEY
+527 NNGPSYKNAEEEY

-552 AKRAEEEAAAR
+552 AKKAEEE
-563 EAAIET
+563 
-569 GAAVAVNTAVAAVTA
+569 
-584 TAGDKSAVEPDTA
+584 SASKT
-597 IKESEEAKP
+597 ESEEAKL
-606 EAELKKLESGNK
+606 EAELKKLESKPENEAKATELK
-618 SEAETVVEE
+618 SE
-627 KAVSEIAAEKTV
+627 KAVDETDISEP
-639 TESEA
+639 TES
-644 SEADSTDSEV
+644 
-654 KTSQAADDESEI
+654 KTADDESEI

-676 FAAGS
+676 FTS
-681 AVNKNTD
+681 EPIVSKNKNTD
-688 NATEATSDKSIEAKA
+688 TATEEESDKSIETEA
-703 EPDEKVASDDDKRD
+703 EADTVGASSDDDKTD
-717 ASAEARDEEDN
+717 SQDVSRDEEDN

-777 EEAVSLAKNVIQYA
+777 EEALSLAKNVIQYA

-816 ATIERMQNGGLI
+816 ATVERMQNGGLI
-828 VERASGM
+828 VEKASGM
-835 EPETVEELIKSLNQ
+835 DAETVEELVKTLNQ

-858 QDGKRELRKLFK
+858 QDGKRELRKLLK

-941 AIYHATRFSPKHI
+941 AIYHATRFSPKH
-954 VDIILGK
+954 VLDIILGK

-968 IILKERDFSI
+968 IILKERDFNI

>member
-252 SIRDTMGD
+252 SIRHTMGD

-356 EAVKQSESSVS
+356 ETVKQSESSVS

-381 INQTPVAEPAYESPA
+381 INQTQTPAAEPASEVPA

-406 HMNLIDKKV
+406 LMNLIDKKV
-415 AEAMDAVMNGRMPAS
+415 AEAMDAVINGRIPAS
-430 GAIGGGQPPKSMQQ
+430 GTIGGGQPPKSMQQ

-514 ARDDILRKLENEL
+514 ARDDILKKLENEL
-527 NNGPSYKDADEEY
+527 NNGPSYKNAEEEY

-552 AKRAEEEAAAR
+552 AKKAEEE
-563 EAAIET
+563 
-569 GAAVAVNTAVAAVTA
+569 
-584 TAGDKSAVEPDTA
+584 SASKT
-597 IKESEEAKP
+597 ESEEAKL
-606 EAELKKLESGNK
+606 EAELKKLESKPENEAKATELK
-618 SEAETVVEE
+618 SE
-627 KAVSEIAAEKTV
+627 KAVEENNISEP
-639 TESEA
+639 TES
-644 SEADSTDSEV
+644 
-654 KTSQAADDESEI
+654 KTADDESEI

-676 FAAGS
+676 FAS
-681 AVNKNTD
+681 EPIVSKNKNTD
-688 NATEATSDKSIEAKA
+688 TATEEESDKSIETEA
-703 EPDEKVASDDDKRD
+703 EADTVGASSDDDKTD
-717 ASAEARDEEDN
+717 SQDVSRDEEDN

-777 EEAVSLAKNVIQYA
+777 EEALSLAKNVIQYA

-816 ATIERMQNGGLI
+816 ATVERMQNGGLI
-828 VERASGM
+828 VEKASGM
-835 EPETVEELIKSLNQ
+835 DAETVEELVKTLNQ

-858 QDGKRELRKLFK
+858 QDGKRELRKLLK

-941 AIYHATRFSPKHI
+941 AIYHATRFSPKH
-954 VDIILGK
+954 VLDIILGK

-968 IILKERDFSI
+968 IILKERDFNI

>member
-281 TDYTN
+281 TDYIN

-347 AESEADIPA
+347 AESEADIPD
-356 EAVKQSESSVS
+356 ETVKQSESSVS
-367 FDTQVYNKG
+367 FDTQIYNKG

-381 INQTPVAEPAYESPA
+381 INQTQTPAAEPASEVPA

-406 HMNLIDKKV
+406 LMNLIDKKV
-415 AEAMDAVMNGRMPAS
+415 AEAMDAVINGRIPAS
-430 GAIGGGQPPKSMQQ
+430 GTIGGGQPPKSMQQ

-514 ARDDILRKLENEL
+514 ARDDILKKLENEL
-527 NNGPSYKDADEEY
+527 NNGPSYKNAEEEY

-552 AKRAEEEAAAR
+552 AKKAEEE
-563 EAAIET
+563 
-569 GAAVAVNTAVAAVTA
+569 
-584 TAGDKSAVEPDTA
+584 SASKT
-597 IKESEEAKP
+597 ESEEAKL
-606 EAELKKLESGNK
+606 EAELKKLESKPENEAKATELK
-618 SEAETVVEE
+618 SE
-627 KAVSEIAAEKTV
+627 KAVDETDISEP
-639 TESEA
+639 TES
-644 SEADSTDSEV
+644 
-654 KTSQAADDESEI
+654 KTADDESEI

-676 FAAGS
+676 FAS
-681 AVNKNTD
+681 EPIVSKNKNTD
-688 NATEATSDKSIEAKA
+688 TATEEESDKSIETEA
-703 EPDEKVASDDDKRD
+703 EADTVGASSDDDKTD
-717 ASAEARDEEDN
+717 SQDVSRDEEDN

-777 EEAVSLAKNVIQYA
+777 EEALSLAKNVIQYA

-816 ATIERMQNGGLI
+816 ATVERMQNGGLI
-828 VERASGM
+828 VEKASGM
-835 EPETVEELIKSLNQ
+835 DAETVEELVKTLNQ

-858 QDGKRELRKLFK
+858 QDGKRELRKLLK

-941 AIYHATRFSPKHI
+941 AIYHATRFSPKH
-954 VDIILGK
+954 VLDIILGK

-968 IILKERDFSI
+968 IILKERDFNI

>member
-272 EVNAQVFDN
+272 EVNAQVYDN
-281 TDYTN
+281 TDYIN

-347 AESEADIPA
+347 AESEADIPD

-367 FDTQVYNKG
+367 FDTQIYNKG

-381 INQTPVAEPAYESPA
+381 INQTQTPAAEPASEVPA

-406 HMNLIDKKV
+406 LMNLIDKKV
-415 AEAMDAVMNGRMPAS
+415 AEAMDAVINGRIPAS
-430 GAIGGGQPPKSMQQ
+430 GTIGGGQPPKSMQQ

-514 ARDDILRKLENEL
+514 ARDDILKKLENEL
-527 NNGPSYKDADEEY
+527 NNGPSYKNAEEEY

-552 AKRAEEEAAAR
+552 AKKAEEE
-563 EAAIET
+563 
-569 GAAVAVNTAVAAVTA
+569 
-584 TAGDKSAVEPDTA
+584 SASKT
-597 IKESEEAKP
+597 ESEEAKL
-606 EAELKKLESGNK
+606 EAELKKLESKPENEVKAAELK
-618 SEAETVVEE
+618 SE
-627 KAVSEIAAEKTV
+627 KAVDETDISEP
-639 TESEA
+639 TES
-644 SEADSTDSEV
+644 
-654 KTSQAADDESEI
+654 KTADDESEI

-676 FAAGS
+676 FTS
-681 AVNKNTD
+681 EPIVSKNKNTD
-688 NATEATSDKSIEAKA
+688 TATEEESDKSIETEA
-703 EPDEKVASDDDKRD
+703 EADTVGASSDDDKTD
-717 ASAEARDEEDN
+717 SQDVSRDEEDN

-777 EEAVSLAKNVIQYA
+777 EEALSLAKNVIQYA

-816 ATIERMQNGGLI
+816 ATVERMQNGGLI
-828 VERASGM
+828 VEKASGM
-835 EPETVEELIKSLNQ
+835 DAETVEELVKTLNQ

-858 QDGKRELRKLFK
+858 QDGKRELRKLLK

-941 AIYHATRFSPKHI
+941 AIYHATRFSPKH
-954 VDIILGK
+954 VLDIILGK

-968 IILKERDFSI
+968 IILKERDFNI

>member
-281 TDYTN
+281 TDYIN

-367 FDTQVYNKG
+367 FDTQIYNKG

-381 INQTPVAEPAYESPA
+381 INQTQTPAAEPASEVPA

-406 HMNLIDKKV
+406 LMNLIDKKV
-415 AEAMDAVMNGRMPAS
+415 AEAMDAVINGRIPAS
-430 GAIGGGQPPKSMQQ
+430 GTIGGGQPPKSMQQ

-514 ARDDILRKLENEL
+514 ARDDILKKLENEL
-527 NNGPSYKDADEEY
+527 NNGPSYKNAEEEY

-552 AKRAEEEAAAR
+552 AKKAEEE
-563 EAAIET
+563 
-569 GAAVAVNTAVAAVTA
+569 
-584 TAGDKSAVEPDTA
+584 SASKT
-597 IKESEEAKP
+597 ESEEAKL
-606 EAELKKLESGNK
+606 EAELKKLESKPENEAKATELK
-618 SEAETVVEE
+618 SE
-627 KAVSEIAAEKTV
+627 KAVEENNISEP
-639 TESEA
+639 TES
-644 SEADSTDSEV
+644 
-654 KTSQAADDESEI
+654 KTADDESEI

-676 FAAGS
+676 FAS
-681 AVNKNTD
+681 EPIVSKNKNTD
-688 NATEATSDKSIEAKA
+688 TATEEESDKSIETKA
-703 EPDEKVASDDDKRD
+703 EADSVGASSDDDKTD
-717 ASAEARDEEDN
+717 SQDVSRDEEDN

-777 EEAVSLAKNVIQYA
+777 EEALSLAKNVIQYA

-816 ATIERMQNGGLI
+816 ATVERMQNGGLI
-828 VERASGM
+828 VEKASGM
-835 EPETVEELIKSLNQ
+835 DAETVEELVKTLNQ

-858 QDGKRELRKLFK
+858 QDGKRELRKLLK

-941 AIYHATRFSPKHI
+941 AIYHATRFSPKH
-954 VDIILGK
+954 VLDIILGK

-968 IILKERDFSI
+968 IILKERDFNI

>member
-272 EVNAQVFDN
+272 EVNAQVYDN
-281 TDYTN
+281 TDYIN

-367 FDTQVYNKG
+367 FDTQIYNKG

-381 INQTPVAEPAYESPA
+381 INQTQTPAAEPASEVPA

-406 HMNLIDKKV
+406 LMNLIDKKV
-415 AEAMDAVMNGRMPAS
+415 AEAMDAVINGRIPAS
-430 GAIGGGQPPKSMQQ
+430 GTIGGGQPPKSMQQ

-514 ARDDILRKLENEL
+514 ARDDILKKLENEL
-527 NNGPSYKDADEEY
+527 NNGPSYKNAEEEY

-552 AKRAEEEAAAR
+552 AKKAEEE
-563 EAAIET
+563 
-569 GAAVAVNTAVAAVTA
+569 
-584 TAGDKSAVEPDTA
+584 SASKT
-597 IKESEEAKP
+597 ESEEAKL
-606 EAELKKLESGNK
+606 EAELKKLESKPENEAKATELK
-618 SEAETVVEE
+618 SE
-627 KAVSEIAAEKTV
+627 KAVDETDISEP
-639 TESEA
+639 TES
-644 SEADSTDSEV
+644 
-654 KTSQAADDESEI
+654 KTADDESEI

-676 FAAGS
+676 FAS
-681 AVNKNTD
+681 EPIVSKNKNTD
-688 NATEATSDKSIEAKA
+688 TATEEESDKSIETETEADTVGA
-703 EPDEKVASDDDKRD
+703 SSDDDKTD
-717 ASAEARDEEDN
+717 SQDVSRDEEDN

-777 EEAVSLAKNVIQYA
+777 EEALSLAKNVIQYA

-816 ATIERMQNGGLI
+816 ATVERMQNGGLI
-828 VERASGM
+828 VEKASGM
-835 EPETVEELIKSLNQ
+835 DAETVEELVKTLNQ

-858 QDGKRELRKLFK
+858 QDGKRELRKLLK

-941 AIYHATRFSPKHI
+941 AIYHATRFSPKH
-954 VDIILGK
+954 VLDIILGK

-968 IILKERDFSI
+968 IILKERDFNI

>member
-281 TDYTN
+281 TDYIN

-381 INQTPVAEPAYESPA
+381 INQTQTPAAEPASEVPA

-406 HMNLIDKKV
+406 LMNLIDKKV
-415 AEAMDAVMNGRMPAS
+415 AEAMDAVINGRIPAS
-430 GAIGGGQPPKSMQQ
+430 GTIGGGQPPKSMQQ

-514 ARDDILRKLENEL
+514 ARDDILKKLENEL
-527 NNGPSYKDADEEY
+527 NNGPSYKNAEEEY

-552 AKRAEEEAAAR
+552 AKKAEEE
-563 EAAIET
+563 
-569 GAAVAVNTAVAAVTA
+569 
-584 TAGDKSAVEPDTA
+584 SASKT
-597 IKESEEAKP
+597 ESEEAKL
-606 EAELKKLESGNK
+606 EAELKKLESKPENEAKATELK
-618 SEAETVVEE
+618 SE
-627 KAVSEIAAEKTV
+627 KAVDETDISEP
-639 TESEA
+639 TES
-644 SEADSTDSEV
+644 
-654 KTSQAADDESEI
+654 KTADDESEI

-676 FAAGS
+676 FAS
-681 AVNKNTD
+681 EPIVSKNKNTD
-688 NATEATSDKSIEAKA
+688 TATEEESDKSIETKA
-703 EPDEKVASDDDKRD
+703 EADSVGASSDDDKMD
-717 ASAEARDEEDN
+717 SQDVSRDEEDN

-777 EEAVSLAKNVIQYA
+777 EEALSLAKNVIQYA

-816 ATIERMQNGGLI
+816 ATVERMQNGGLI
-828 VERASGM
+828 VEKASGM
-835 EPETVEELIKSLNQ
+835 DAETVEELVKTLNQ

-858 QDGKRELRKLFK
+858 QDGKRELRKLLK

-941 AIYHATRFSPKHI
+941 AIYHATRFSPKH
-954 VDIILGK
+954 VLDIILGK

-968 IILKERDFSI
+968 IILKERDFNI

>member
-90 VVSATEYYKLFVQIA
+90 VVSATEYYKLFVQIS

-281 TDYTN
+281 TDYIN

-367 FDTQVYNKG
+367 FDTQIYNKG

-381 INQTPVAEPAYESPA
+381 INQTQTPAAEPASEVPA

-406 HMNLIDKKV
+406 LMNLIDKKV
-415 AEAMDAVMNGRMPAS
+415 AEAMDAVINGRIPAS
-430 GAIGGGQPPKSMQQ
+430 GTIGGGQPPKSMQQ

-514 ARDDILRKLENEL
+514 ARDDILKKLENEL
-527 NNGPSYKDADEEY
+527 NNGPSYKNAEEEY

-552 AKRAEEEAAAR
+552 AKKAEEE
-563 EAAIET
+563 
-569 GAAVAVNTAVAAVTA
+569 
-584 TAGDKSAVEPDTA
+584 SASKT
-597 IKESEEAKP
+597 ESEEAKL
-606 EAELKKLESGNK
+606 EAELKKLESKPENEAKATELK
-618 SEAETVVEE
+618 SE
-627 KAVSEIAAEKTV
+627 KAVDETDISEP
-639 TESEA
+639 TES
-644 SEADSTDSEV
+644 
-654 KTSQAADDESEI
+654 KTADDESEI

-676 FAAGS
+676 FAS
-681 AVNKNTD
+681 EPIVSKNKNTD
-688 NATEATSDKSIEAKA
+688 TATEEESDKSIETEA
-703 EPDEKVASDDDKRD
+703 EADTVGASSDDDKTD
-717 ASAEARDEEDN
+717 SQDVSRDEEDN

-941 AIYHATRFSPKHI
+941 AIYHATRFSPKH
-954 VDIILGK
+954 VLDIILGK

-968 IILKERDFSI
+968 IILKERDFNI

>member
-281 TDYTN
+281 TDYIN

-347 AESEADIPA
+347 AESEADIPD
-356 EAVKQSESSVS
+356 ETVKQSESSVS
-367 FDTQVYNKG
+367 FDTQIYNKG

-381 INQTPVAEPAYESPA
+381 INQTQTPAAEPASEVPA

-406 HMNLIDKKV
+406 LMNLIDKKV
-415 AEAMDAVMNGRMPAS
+415 AEAMDAVINGRIPAS
-430 GAIGGGQPPKSMQQ
+430 GTIGGGQPPKSMQQ

-514 ARDDILRKLENEL
+514 ARDDILKKLENEL
-527 NNGPSYKDADEEY
+527 NNGPSYKNAEEEY

-552 AKRAEEEAAAR
+552 AKKAEEE
-563 EAAIET
+563 
-569 GAAVAVNTAVAAVTA
+569 
-584 TAGDKSAVEPDTA
+584 SASKT
-597 IKESEEAKP
+597 ESEEAKL
-606 EAELKKLESGNK
+606 EAELKKLESKPENEAKATELK
-618 SEAETVVEE
+618 SE
-627 KAVSEIAAEKTV
+627 KAVEENNISEP
-639 TESEA
+639 TES
-644 SEADSTDSEV
+644 
-654 KTSQAADDESEI
+654 KTADDESEI

-676 FAAGS
+676 FAS
-681 AVNKNTD
+681 EPIVSKNKNTD
-688 NATEATSDKSIEAKA
+688 TATEEESDKSIETEA
-703 EPDEKVASDDDKRD
+703 EADTVGASSDDDKTD
-717 ASAEARDEEDN
+717 SQDVSRDEEDN

-777 EEAVSLAKNVIQYA
+777 EEALSLAKNVIQYA

-816 ATIERMQNGGLI
+816 ATVERMQNGGLI
-828 VERASGM
+828 VEKASGM
-835 EPETVEELIKSLNQ
+835 DAETVEELVKTLNQ

-858 QDGKRELRKLFK
+858 QDGKRELRKLLK

-941 AIYHATRFSPKHI
+941 AIYHATRFSPKH
-954 VDIILGK
+954 VLDIILGK

-968 IILKERDFSI
+968 IILKERDFNI

>member
-281 TDYTN
+281 TDYIN

-367 FDTQVYNKG
+367 FDTQIYNKG

-381 INQTPVAEPAYESPA
+381 INQTQTPAAEPASEVPA

-406 HMNLIDKKV
+406 LMNLIDKKV
-415 AEAMDAVMNGRMPAS
+415 AEAMDAVINGRIPAS
-430 GAIGGGQPPKSMQQ
+430 GTIGGGQPPKSMQQ

-514 ARDDILRKLENEL
+514 ARDDILKKLENEL
-527 NNGPSYKDADEEY
+527 NNGPSYKNAEEEY

-552 AKRAEEEAAAR
+552 AKKAEEE
-563 EAAIET
+563 
-569 GAAVAVNTAVAAVTA
+569 
-584 TAGDKSAVEPDTA
+584 SASKT
-597 IKESEEAKP
+597 ESEEAKL
-606 EAELKKLESGNK
+606 EAELKKLESKPENEAKATELK
-618 SEAETVVEE
+618 SE
-627 KAVSEIAAEKTV
+627 KAVDETDISEP
-639 TESEA
+639 TES
-644 SEADSTDSEV
+644 T
-654 KTSQAADDESEI
+654 TADDESEI

-676 FAAGS
+676 FAS
-681 AVNKNTD
+681 EPIVSKNKNTD
-688 NATEATSDKSIEAKA
+688 TATEEESDKSIETEA
-703 EPDEKVASDDDKRD
+703 EADTVGASSDDDKTD
-717 ASAEARDEEDN
+717 SQDVSRDEEDN

-777 EEAVSLAKNVIQYA
+777 EEALSLAKNVIQYA

-816 ATIERMQNGGLI
+816 ATVERMQNGGLI
-828 VERASGM
+828 VEKASGM
-835 EPETVEELIKSLNQ
+835 DAETVEELVKTLNQ

-858 QDGKRELRKLFK
+858 QDGKRELRKLLK

-941 AIYHATRFSPKHI
+941 AIYHATRFSPKH
-954 VDIILGK
+954 VLDIILGK

-968 IILKERDFSI
+968 IILKERDFNI

>member
-356 EAVKQSESSVS
+356 ETVKQSESSVS

-381 INQTPVAEPAYESPA
+381 INQTQTPAAEPASEVPA

-406 HMNLIDKKV
+406 LMNLIDKKV
-415 AEAMDAVMNGRMPAS
+415 AEAMDAVINGRIPAS
-430 GAIGGGQPPKSMQQ
+430 GTIGGGQPPKSMQQ

-514 ARDDILRKLENEL
+514 ARDDILKKLENEL
-527 NNGPSYKDADEEY
+527 NNGPSYKNAEEEY

-552 AKRAEEEAAAR
+552 AKKAEEE
-563 EAAIET
+563 
-569 GAAVAVNTAVAAVTA
+569 
-584 TAGDKSAVEPDTA
+584 SASKT
-597 IKESEEAKP
+597 ESEEAKL
-606 EAELKKLESGNK
+606 EAELKKLESKPENEAKATELK
-618 SEAETVVEE
+618 SE
-627 KAVSEIAAEKTV
+627 KAVEENNISEP
-639 TESEA
+639 TES
-644 SEADSTDSEV
+644 
-654 KTSQAADDESEI
+654 KTADDESEI

-676 FAAGS
+676 FAS
-681 AVNKNTD
+681 EPIVSKNKNTD
-688 NATEATSDKSIEAKA
+688 TATEEESDKSIETEA
-703 EPDEKVASDDDKRD
+703 EADTVGASSDDDKTD
-717 ASAEARDEEDN
+717 SQDVSRDEEDN

-777 EEAVSLAKNVIQYA
+777 EEALSLAKNVIQYA

-816 ATIERMQNGGLI
+816 ATVERMQNGGLI
-828 VERASGM
+828 VEKASGM
-835 EPETVEELIKSLNQ
+835 DAETVEELVKTLNQ

-858 QDGKRELRKLFK
+858 QDGKRELRKLLK

-941 AIYHATRFSPKHI
+941 AIYHATRFSPKH
-954 VDIILGK
+954 VLDIILGK

-968 IILKERDFSI
+968 IILKERDFNI

>member
-272 EVNAQVFDN
+272 EVNAQVYDN
-281 TDYTN
+281 TDYIN
-286 ETVDQPI
+286 ETVNQPI

-367 FDTQVYNKG
+367 FDTQIYNKG

-381 INQTPVAEPAYESPA
+381 INQTQTPAAEPASEVPA

-406 HMNLIDKKV
+406 LMNLIDKKV
-415 AEAMDAVMNGRMPAS
+415 AEAMDAVINGRIPAS
-430 GAIGGGQPPKSMQQ
+430 GTIGGGQPPKSMQQ

-514 ARDDILRKLENEL
+514 ARDDILKKLENEL
-527 NNGPSYKDADEEY
+527 NNGPSYKNAEEEY

-552 AKRAEEEAAAR
+552 AKKAEEE
-563 EAAIET
+563 
-569 GAAVAVNTAVAAVTA
+569 
-584 TAGDKSAVEPDTA
+584 SASKT
-597 IKESEEAKP
+597 ESEEAKL
-606 EAELKKLESGNK
+606 EAELKKLESKPENEAKATELK
-618 SEAETVVEE
+618 SE
-627 KAVSEIAAEKTV
+627 KAVEENNISEP
-639 TESEA
+639 TES
-644 SEADSTDSEV
+644 
-654 KTSQAADDESEI
+654 KTADDESEI

-676 FAAGS
+676 FAS
-681 AVNKNTD
+681 EPIVSKNKNTD
-688 NATEATSDKSIEAKA
+688 TATEEESDKSIETEA
-703 EPDEKVASDDDKRD
+703 EADTVGASSDDDKTD
-717 ASAEARDEEDN
+717 SQDVSRDEEDN

-777 EEAVSLAKNVIQYA
+777 EEALSLAKNVIQYA

-816 ATIERMQNGGLI
+816 ATVERMQNGGLI
-828 VERASGM
+828 VEKASGM
-835 EPETVEELIKSLNQ
+835 DAETVEELVKTLNQ

-858 QDGKRELRKLFK
+858 QDGKRELRKLLK

-941 AIYHATRFSPKHI
+941 AIYHATRFSPKH
-954 VDIILGK
+954 VLDIILGK

-968 IILKERDFSI
+968 IILKERDFNI

>member
-281 TDYTN
+281 TDYIN

-347 AESEADIPA
+347 AESEADIPD
-356 EAVKQSESSVS
+356 ETVKQSESSVS
-367 FDTQVYNKG
+367 FDTQIYNKG

-381 INQTPVAEPAYESPA
+381 INQTQTPAAEPVSEVPA

-406 HMNLIDKKV
+406 LMNLIDKKV
-415 AEAMDAVMNGRMPAS
+415 AEAMDAVINGRIPAS
-430 GAIGGGQPPKSMQQ
+430 GTIGGGQPPKSMQQ

-514 ARDDILRKLENEL
+514 ARDDILKKLENEL
-527 NNGPSYKDADEEY
+527 NNGPSYKNAEEEY

-552 AKRAEEEAAAR
+552 AKKAEEE
-563 EAAIET
+563 
-569 GAAVAVNTAVAAVTA
+569 
-584 TAGDKSAVEPDTA
+584 SASKT
-597 IKESEEAKP
+597 ESEEAKL
-606 EAELKKLESGNK
+606 EAELKKLESKPENEAKATELK
-618 SEAETVVEE
+618 SE
-627 KAVSEIAAEKTV
+627 KAVDETDISEP
-639 TESEA
+639 TES
-644 SEADSTDSEV
+644 
-654 KTSQAADDESEI
+654 KTADDESEI

-676 FAAGS
+676 FTS
-681 AVNKNTD
+681 EPIVSRNKNTD
-688 NATEATSDKSIEAKA
+688 TATEEESDKSIETEA
-703 EPDEKVASDDDKRD
+703 EADTVGASSDDDKTD
-717 ASAEARDEEDN
+717 SQDVSRDEEDN

-777 EEAVSLAKNVIQYA
+777 EEALSLAKNVIQYA

-816 ATIERMQNGGLI
+816 ATVERMQNGGLI
-828 VERASGM
+828 VEKASGM
-835 EPETVEELIKSLNQ
+835 DAETVEELVKTLNQ

-858 QDGKRELRKLFK
+858 QDGKRELRKLLK

-941 AIYHATRFSPKHI
+941 AIYHATRFSPKH
-954 VDIILGK
+954 VLDIILGK

-968 IILKERDFSI
+968 IILKERDFNI

>member
-281 TDYTN
+281 TDYIN

-367 FDTQVYNKG
+367 FDTQIYNKG

-381 INQTPVAEPAYESPA
+381 INQTQTPAAEPASEVPA

-406 HMNLIDKKV
+406 LMNLIDKKV
-415 AEAMDAVMNGRMPAS
+415 AEAMDAVINGRIPAS
-430 GAIGGGQPPKSMQQ
+430 GTIGGGQPPKSMQQ

-514 ARDDILRKLENEL
+514 ARDDILKKLENEL
-527 NNGPSYKDADEEY
+527 NNGPSYKNAEEEY

-552 AKRAEEEAAAR
+552 AKKAEEE
-563 EAAIET
+563 
-569 GAAVAVNTAVAAVTA
+569 
-584 TAGDKSAVEPDTA
+584 SASKT
-597 IKESEEAKP
+597 ESEEAKL
-606 EAELKKLESGNK
+606 EAELKKLESKPENEAKATELK
-618 SEAETVVEE
+618 SE
-627 KAVSEIAAEKTV
+627 KAVEENNISEP
-639 TESEA
+639 TES
-644 SEADSTDSEV
+644 
-654 KTSQAADDESEI
+654 KTADDESEI

-676 FAAGS
+676 FAS
-681 AVNKNTD
+681 EPIVSKNKNTD
-688 NATEATSDKSIEAKA
+688 TATEEESDKSIETKA
-703 EPDEKVASDDDKRD
+703 EADTVGASSDDDKTD
-717 ASAEARDEEDN
+717 SQDVSRDEEDN

-777 EEAVSLAKNVIQYA
+777 EEALSLAKNVIQYA

-816 ATIERMQNGGLI
+816 ATVERMQNGGLI
-828 VERASGM
+828 VEKASGM
-835 EPETVEELIKSLNQ
+835 DAETVEELVKTLNQ

-858 QDGKRELRKLFK
+858 QDGKRELRKLLK

-941 AIYHATRFSPKHI
+941 AIYHATRFSPKH
-954 VDIILGK
+954 VLDIILGK

-968 IILKERDFSI
+968 IILKERDFNI

>member
-281 TDYTN
+281 TDYIN

-367 FDTQVYNKG
+367 FDTQIYNKG

-381 INQTPVAEPAYESPA
+381 INQTQTPAAEPASEVPA

-406 HMNLIDKKV
+406 LMNLIDKKV
-415 AEAMDAVMNGRMPAS
+415 AEAMDAVINGRIPAS
-430 GAIGGGQPPKSMQQ
+430 GTIGGGQPPKSMQQ

-514 ARDDILRKLENEL
+514 ARDDILKKLENEL
-527 NNGPSYKDADEEY
+527 NNGPSYKNAEEEY

-552 AKRAEEEAAAR
+552 AKKAEEE
-563 EAAIET
+563 
-569 GAAVAVNTAVAAVTA
+569 
-584 TAGDKSAVEPDTA
+584 SASKT
-597 IKESEEAKP
+597 ESEEAKL
-606 EAELKKLESGNK
+606 EAELKKLESKPENEAKATELK
-618 SEAETVVEE
+618 SE
-627 KAVSEIAAEKTV
+627 KAVEENNISEL
-639 TESEA
+639 TES
-644 SEADSTDSEV
+644 
-654 KTSQAADDESEI
+654 KTADDESEI

-676 FAAGS
+676 FAS
-681 AVNKNTD
+681 APIVSKNKNTD
-688 NATEATSDKSIEAKA
+688 TATEEESDKSIETEA
-703 EPDEKVASDDDKRD
+703 EADTVGASSDDDKTD
-717 ASAEARDEEDN
+717 SQDVSRDEEDN

-777 EEAVSLAKNVIQYA
+777 EEALSLAKNVIQYA

-816 ATIERMQNGGLI
+816 ATVERMQNGGLI
-828 VERASGM
+828 VEKASGM
-835 EPETVEELIKSLNQ
+835 DAETVEELVKTLNQ

-858 QDGKRELRKLFK
+858 QDGKRELRKLLK

-941 AIYHATRFSPKHI
+941 AIYHATRFSPKH
-954 VDIILGK
+954 VLDIILGK

-968 IILKERDFSI
+968 IILKERDFNI

>member
-272 EVNAQVFDN
+272 EVNAQVYDN
-281 TDYTN
+281 TDYIN

-347 AESEADIPA
+347 AESEADIPD

-367 FDTQVYNKG
+367 FDTQIYNKG

-381 INQTPVAEPAYESPA
+381 INQTQTPAAEPASEVPA

-406 HMNLIDKKV
+406 LMNLIDKKV
-415 AEAMDAVMNGRMPAS
+415 AEAMDAVINGRIPAS
-430 GAIGGGQPPKSMQQ
+430 GTIGGGQPPKSMQQ

-514 ARDDILRKLENEL
+514 ARDDILKKLENEL
-527 NNGPSYKDADEEY
+527 NNGPSYKNAEEEY

-552 AKRAEEEAAAR
+552 AKKAEEE
-563 EAAIET
+563 
-569 GAAVAVNTAVAAVTA
+569 
-584 TAGDKSAVEPDTA
+584 SASKT
-597 IKESEEAKP
+597 ESEEAKL
-606 EAELKKLESGNK
+606 EAELKKLESKPENEAKATELK
-618 SEAETVVEE
+618 SE
-627 KAVSEIAAEKTV
+627 KAVDETDISEP
-639 TESEA
+639 TES
-644 SEADSTDSEV
+644 
-654 KTSQAADDESEI
+654 KTADDESEI

-676 FAAGS
+676 FAS
-681 AVNKNTD
+681 EPIVSKNKNTD
-688 NATEATSDKSIEAKA
+688 TATEEESDKSIETEA
-703 EPDEKVASDDDKRD
+703 EADTVGASSDDDKTD
-717 ASAEARDEEDN
+717 SQDVSRDEEDN

-777 EEAVSLAKNVIQYA
+777 EEALSLAKNVIQYA

-816 ATIERMQNGGLI
+816 ATVERMQNGGLI
-828 VERASGM
+828 VEKASGM
-835 EPETVEELIKSLNQ
+835 DAETVEELVKTLNQ

-858 QDGKRELRKLFK
+858 QDGKRELRKLLK

-941 AIYHATRFSPKHI
+941 AIYHATRFSPKH
-954 VDIILGK
+954 VLDIILGK

-968 IILKERDFSI
+968 IILKERDFNI

>member
-281 TDYTN
+281 TDYIN

-367 FDTQVYNKG
+367 FDTQIYNKG

-381 INQTPVAEPAYESPA
+381 INQTQTPAAEPASEVPA

-406 HMNLIDKKV
+406 LMNLIDKKV
-415 AEAMDAVMNGRMPAS
+415 AEAMDAVINGRIPAS
-430 GAIGGGQPPKSMQQ
+430 GTIGGGQPPKSMQQ

-481 ENSKKEKAQRTEE
+481 ENTKKEKAQRTEE

-514 ARDDILRKLENEL
+514 ARDDILKKLENEL
-527 NNGPSYKDADEEY
+527 NNGPSYKNAEEEY

-552 AKRAEEEAAAR
+552 AKKAEEE
-563 EAAIET
+563 
-569 GAAVAVNTAVAAVTA
+569 
-584 TAGDKSAVEPDTA
+584 SASKT
-597 IKESEEAKP
+597 ESEEAKL
-606 EAELKKLESGNK
+606 EAELKKLESKPENEAKATELK
-618 SEAETVVEE
+618 SE
-627 KAVSEIAAEKTV
+627 KAVDETDISEP
-639 TESEA
+639 TES
-644 SEADSTDSEV
+644 
-654 KTSQAADDESEI
+654 KTADDESEI

-676 FAAGS
+676 FAS
-681 AVNKNTD
+681 EPIVSKNKNTD
-688 NATEATSDKSIEAKA
+688 TATEEESDKSIETEA
-703 EPDEKVASDDDKRD
+703 EADTVGASSDDDKTD
-717 ASAEARDEEDN
+717 SQDVSRDEEDN

-777 EEAVSLAKNVIQYA
+777 EEALSLAKNVIQYA

-816 ATIERMQNGGLI
+816 ATVERMQNGGLI
-828 VERASGM
+828 VEKASGM
-835 EPETVEELIKSLNQ
+835 DAETVEELVKTLNQ

-858 QDGKRELRKLFK
+858 QDGKRELRKLLK

-941 AIYHATRFSPKHI
+941 AIYHATRFSPKH
-954 VDIILGK
+954 VLDIILGK

-968 IILKERDFSI
+968 IILKERDFNI

>member
-347 AESEADIPA
+347 AESEADIPD
-356 EAVKQSESSVS
+356 ETVKQSESSVS

-381 INQTPVAEPAYESPA
+381 INQTQTPAAEPASEVPA

-406 HMNLIDKKV
+406 LMNLIDKKV
-415 AEAMDAVMNGRMPAS
+415 AEAMDAVINGRIPAS
-430 GAIGGGQPPKSMQQ
+430 GTIGGGQPPKSMQQ

-514 ARDDILRKLENEL
+514 ARDDILKKLENEL
-527 NNGPSYKDADEEY
+527 NNGPSYKNAEEEY

-552 AKRAEEEAAAR
+552 AKKAEEE
-563 EAAIET
+563 
-569 GAAVAVNTAVAAVTA
+569 
-584 TAGDKSAVEPDTA
+584 SASKT
-597 IKESEEAKP
+597 ESEEAKL
-606 EAELKKLESGNK
+606 EAELKKLESKPENEAKATELK
-618 SEAETVVEE
+618 SE
-627 KAVSEIAAEKTV
+627 KAVEENNISEP
-639 TESEA
+639 TES
-644 SEADSTDSEV
+644 
-654 KTSQAADDESEI
+654 KTADDESEI

-676 FAAGS
+676 FAS
-681 AVNKNTD
+681 EPIVSKNKNTD
-688 NATEATSDKSIEAKA
+688 TATEEESDKSIETEA
-703 EPDEKVASDDDKRD
+703 EADTVGASSDDDKTD
-717 ASAEARDEEDN
+717 SQDVSRDEEDN

-777 EEAVSLAKNVIQYA
+777 EEALSLAKNVIQYA

-816 ATIERMQNGGLI
+816 ATVERMQNGGLI
-828 VERASGM
+828 VEKASGM
-835 EPETVEELIKSLNQ
+835 DAETVEELVKTLNQ

-858 QDGKRELRKLFK
+858 QDGKRELRKLLK

-941 AIYHATRFSPKHI
+941 AIYHATRFSPKH
-954 VDIILGK
+954 VLDIILGK

-968 IILKERDFSI
+968 IILKERDFNI

>member
-281 TDYTN
+281 TDYIN

-367 FDTQVYNKG
+367 FDTQIYNKG

-381 INQTPVAEPAYESPA
+381 INQTQTPAAEPASEVPA

-406 HMNLIDKKV
+406 LMNLIDKKV
-415 AEAMDAVMNGRMPAS
+415 AEAMDAVINGRIPAS
-430 GAIGGGQPPKSMQQ
+430 GTIGGGQPPKSMQQ

-514 ARDDILRKLENEL
+514 ARDDILKKLENEL
-527 NNGPSYKDADEEY
+527 NNGPSYKNAEEEY

-552 AKRAEEEAAAR
+552 AKKAEEE
-563 EAAIET
+563 
-569 GAAVAVNTAVAAVTA
+569 
-584 TAGDKSAVEPDTA
+584 SASKT
-597 IKESEEAKP
+597 ESEEAKL
-606 EAELKKLESGNK
+606 EAELKKLESKPENEAKATELK
-618 SEAETVVEE
+618 SE
-627 KAVSEIAAEKTV
+627 KAVEENNISEL
-639 TESEA
+639 TES
-644 SEADSTDSEV
+644 
-654 KTSQAADDESEI
+654 KTADDESEI

-676 FAAGS
+676 FAS
-681 AVNKNTD
+681 EPIVSKNKNTD
-688 NATEATSDKSIEAKA
+688 TATEEESDKSIETEA
-703 EPDEKVASDDDKRD
+703 EADTVGASSDDDKTD
-717 ASAEARDEEDN
+717 SQDVSRDEEDN

-777 EEAVSLAKNVIQYA
+777 EEALSLAKNVIQYA

-816 ATIERMQNGGLI
+816 ATVERMQNGGLI
-828 VERASGM
+828 VEKASGM
-835 EPETVEELIKSLNQ
+835 DAETVEELVKTLNQ

-858 QDGKRELRKLFK
+858 QDGKRELRKLLK

-941 AIYHATRFSPKHI
+941 AIYHATRFSPKH
-954 VDIILGK
+954 VLDIILGK

-968 IILKERDFSI
+968 IILKERDFNI

>member
-281 TDYTN
+281 TDYIN

-347 AESEADIPA
+347 AESEDDIPA
-356 EAVKQSESSVS
+356 ETVKQSESSVS
-367 FDTQVYNKG
+367 FDTQIYNKG

-381 INQTPVAEPAYESPA
+381 INQTQTPAAEPASEVPA

-406 HMNLIDKKV
+406 LMNLIDKKV
-415 AEAMDAVMNGRMPAS
+415 AEAMDAVINGRIPAS
-430 GAIGGGQPPKSMQQ
+430 GTIGGGQPPKSMQQ

-514 ARDDILRKLENEL
+514 ARDDILKKLENEL
-527 NNGPSYKDADEEY
+527 NNGPSYKNAEEEY

-552 AKRAEEEAAAR
+552 AKKAEEE
-563 EAAIET
+563 
-569 GAAVAVNTAVAAVTA
+569 
-584 TAGDKSAVEPDTA
+584 SASKT
-597 IKESEEAKP
+597 ESEEAKL
-606 EAELKKLESGNK
+606 EAELKKLESKPENEAKATELK
-618 SEAETVVEE
+618 SE
-627 KAVSEIAAEKTV
+627 KAVDETDISEP
-639 TESEA
+639 TES
-644 SEADSTDSEV
+644 
-654 KTSQAADDESEI
+654 KTADDESEI

-676 FAAGS
+676 FAS
-681 AVNKNTD
+681 EPIVSKNKNTD
-688 NATEATSDKSIEAKA
+688 TATEEESDKSIETEA
-703 EPDEKVASDDDKRD
+703 EADTVGASSDDDKTD
-717 ASAEARDEEDN
+717 SQDVSRDEEDN

-777 EEAVSLAKNVIQYA
+777 EEALSLAKNVIQYA

-816 ATIERMQNGGLI
+816 ATVERMQNGGLI
-828 VERASGM
+828 VEKASGM
-835 EPETVEELIKSLNQ
+835 DAETVEELVKTLNQ

-858 QDGKRELRKLFK
+858 QDGKRELRKLLK

-941 AIYHATRFSPKHI
+941 AIYHATRFSPKH
-954 VDIILGK
+954 VLDIILGK

-968 IILKERDFSI
+968 IILKERDFNI